1 MGAQTFRVK
10 SVFSESQKLNCVIV
24 ILCKALSDTRVMQIQ
39 SSIVRCAIQQGLVA
53 ELVSGLSGMISCL
66 LRGEK
71 EYWEIAEVLK
81 YFNAHNSA
89 YLELT

>member
-1 MGAQTFRVK
+1 MYFIGTVTLWVHRPSGLNQCFPKVK
-10 SVFSESQKLNCVIV
+10 SFELNCVIV

-71 EYWEIAEVLK
+71 EY
-81 YFNAHNSA
+81 
-89 YLELT
+89 